1 MFCYDALCHFEA
13 NIKPNKL
20 TVITTTNLDD
30 IPKLAT
36 LRNQYPKAKIGFG
49 IHPWFVKNNSIKELK
64 PLITKHKP
72 DFIGEIGLDYLHP
85 EAKLQQEIF
94 TAQLN
99 LAYEFNLPVIIHSI
113 RAYNDVLK
121 ILKSYNIRGI
131 IHGFNSNYL
140 IAKEFTKLEFLLGI
154 GNNIS
159 KNSKITQSIQDIGIS
174 NLVFESD
181 APLSSS
187 FNKEVSIND
196 DTFLYAQ
203 MVAKKLDINLIDL
216 IEYSNSN
223 LQNLFK

>member
-1 MFCYDALCHFEA
+1 MFCYDALCHFAA

-20 TVITTTNLDD
+20 TIITTTDFNN
-30 IPKLAT
+30 IQKLAT

-49 IHPWFVKNNSIKELK
+49 IHPWFVQNNSVEELK
-64 PLITKHKP
+64 TLITQYKP
-72 DFIGEIGLDYLHP
+72 DFIGEIGLDYLYP
-85 EAKLQQEIF
+85 DAKLQQQIF

-99 LAYEFNLPVIIHSI
+99 LAKEFNLPVIIHSI

-121 ILKSYNIRGI
+121 ILKTYNIRGI
-131 IHGFNSNYL
+131 IHGFNSNSI
-140 IAKEFTKLEFLLGI
+140 IAKEFTNLGFLLGI

-159 KNSKITQSIQDIGIS
+159 KNSKITQSIKDIGIS

-181 APLSSS
+181 APFSSC
-187 FNKEVSIND
+187 FNKKTSISD

-203 MVAKKLDINLIDL
+203 MVANKLDINLIDL

>member
-20 TVITTTNLDD
+20 TVITTTDFNN

-36 LRNQYPKAKIGFG
+36 LRNQYSKAKIGFG
-49 IHPWFVKNNSIKELK
+49 IHPWFVKNNSIEELK
-64 PLITKHKP
+64 PLITEYKP

-94 TAQLN
+94 SAQLN
-99 LAYEFNLPVIIHSI
+99 LAMEFNLPVIIHSI

-121 ILKSYNIRGI
+121 TLKTYNIHGI
-131 IHGFNSNYL
+131 IHGFNSNDV
-140 IAKEFTKLEFLLGI
+140 IAKEFTKLGFLLGI

-159 KNSKITQSIQDIGIS
+159 KNSKITQSIKDIGIN

-181 APLSSS
+181 APFSSS
-187 FNKEVSIND
+187 FNKEVSISD
-196 DTFLYAQ
+196 GTFLYAQ

>member
-1 MFCYDALCHFEA
+1 MFCYDALCHYEA
-13 NIKPNKL
+13 NIKPNNL
-20 TVITTTNLDD
+20 TIITTTDFNN

-49 IHPWFVKNNSIKELK
+49 IHPWFVQNNSIEKLK
-64 PLITKHKP
+64 SLITQYKP

-85 EAKLQQEIF
+85 KAKLQQEIF
-94 TAQLN
+94 ITQLN
-99 LAYEFNLPVIIHSI
+99 LAKEFNLPVIIHSV

-121 ILKSYNIRGI
+121 ILKAYNLRGI
-131 IHGFNSNYL
+131 IHGFNSNDL
-140 IAKEFTKLEFLLGI
+140 IAKEFTVLGFLLGI

-159 KNSKITQSIQDIGIS
+159 KNSKIARNIKDIGMS

-181 APLSSS
+181 APFSSW
-187 FNKEVSIND
+187 FNKKVSTSD

-203 MVAKKLDINLIDL
+203 MVANKLDINLIDL